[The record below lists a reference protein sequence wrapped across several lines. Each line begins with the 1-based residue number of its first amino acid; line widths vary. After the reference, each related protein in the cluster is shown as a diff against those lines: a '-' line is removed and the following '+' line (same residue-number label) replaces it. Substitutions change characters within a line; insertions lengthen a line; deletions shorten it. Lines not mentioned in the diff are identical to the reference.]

1 MNNASLVPVIET
13 VVDEKVQA
21 GELFTAHDVTIEVR
35 SRGHRTGHGEVRDAV
50 HDYYGRGGLGVAYTR
65 TNISVLGGNPYLY
78 HRGADDVSTYHNVR
92 GGGNNPTPVV
102 THYVAGGQKNSTIQV
117 PPVGQSG
124 DDDDGDGAAAGQTV
138 TIPSILL
145 GSLLDSLSS
154 VPQNSVAGIAI
165 SGTNGHARNSST
177 RTSNKPGNTKAR
189 TVDGRGTL
197 SIPAPIIRQLG
208 FKPRQKVYAVAATN
222 GVDIV
227 ATQPPASAVYSTFTV
242 DDHEQVRLT
251 QALLQRAGI
260 AGTQYDV
267 EQLTNKVVVKLSK

>member
-1 MNNASLVPVIET
+1 MSNASLIPVIET

-21 GELFTAHDVTIEVR
+21 GDMFTAHDVTLEVR
-35 SRGHRTGHGEVRDAV
+35 KRGHRAGHGEVRDAV
-50 HDYYGRGGLGVAYTR
+50 HDYYGRGGLGVAYSR
-65 TNISVLGGNPYLY
+65 TPISVPGGNPFLY
-78 HRGADDVSTYHNVR
+78 HRGVDDPSTYQNIR
-92 GGGNNPTPVV
+92 GGGSNINVPAP
-102 THYVAGGQKNSTIQV
+102 STITV

-124 DDDDGDGAAAGQTV
+124 DDDDDDEILGPTNGIGQAV
-138 TIPSILL
+138 TIPSNLL
-145 GSLLDSLSS
+145 GSLTS
-154 VPQNSVAGIAI
+154 VPQNSVAGIAV
-165 SGTNGHARNSST
+165 SGVNGHARNSAT

-208 FKPRQKVYAVAATN
+208 FKPRQTVYAVAATN
-222 GVDIV
+222 GVNIV
-227 ATQPPASAVYSTFTV
+227 ATKPPASAVYGTYTV

-267 EQLTNKVVVKLSK
+267 EQSSDKVVVKLSK

>member
-1 MNNASLVPVIET
+1 MSNASLVPVVET

-21 GELFTAHDVTIEVR
+21 GELFTAHDVTLEVR
-35 SRGHRTGHGEVRDAV
+35 SRGHRAGHGEVRDAV

-65 TNISVLGGNPYLY
+65 TNITVPGGNPYLY
-78 HRGADDVSTYHNVR
+78 HRGADDPATYSNVR
-92 GGGNNPTPVV
+92 GGGTVKVPSP
-102 THYVAGGQKNSTIQV
+102 ATIPV

-124 DDDDGDGAAAGQTV
+124 DDDDDDDDGQAV
-138 TIPSILL
+138 TIPPSLL
-145 GSLLDSLSS
+145 GSLSS
-154 VPQNSVAGIAI
+154 VVGTTPSVAGIAV
-165 SGTNGHARNSST
+165 SGVNGHARNSAT

-227 ATQPPASAVYSTFTV
+227 ATQPPASAVYGTYTV

-260 AGTQYDV
+260 AGNQYDV
-267 EQLTNKVVVKLSK
+267 EQSNNKVVVKLSK